1 MERQDVR
8 TGMPASVLIPA
19 SATTITFRAL
29 FRSFAISCRVLPF
42 SNLMG
47 IIVVFN
53 PVEGKLRKAAVEKR
67 DEGERS
73 VGMRRGEERDRRDGE
88 RRGFCRSQSRGL
100 ILAPVASM
108 VDGNPEKGDEGS
120 SGFARGTWSQPR
132 PSVIRLWR
140 AAPLPYQP
148 PQGRPASPRCGA
160 WVGAVCGFREV

>member
-1 MERQDVR
+1 
-8 TGMPASVLIPA
+8 MPASMLIPA
-19 SATTITFRAL
+19 PVTTKTFQAL

-53 PVEGKLRKAAVEKR
+53 PVEGKLWKAAVEKR
-67 DEGERS
+67 DEGGRS
-73 VGMRRGEERDRRDGE
+73 AGMRRGEERDRRDRE
-88 RRGFCRSQSRGL
+88 RRGLCRSQSQGL

-108 VDGNPEKGDEGS
+108 VDGNPEKGDDGS
-120 SGFARGTWSQPR
+120 SGFARRTWSQSR

-148 PQGRPASPRCGA
+148 PQGRSASSRCGA
-160 WVGAVCGFREV
+160 WVGAVCGFQEV